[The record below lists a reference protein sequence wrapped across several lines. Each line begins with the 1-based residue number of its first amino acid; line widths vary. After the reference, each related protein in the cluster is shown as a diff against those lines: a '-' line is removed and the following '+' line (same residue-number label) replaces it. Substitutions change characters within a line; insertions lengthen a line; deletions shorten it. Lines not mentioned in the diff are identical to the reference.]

1 MRKTHANQHDCIQA
15 ARRKVPVPQWSKA
28 QSLCKNAAI
37 NGCLHSLNAASSEM
51 RVPSMQQQQQQQGG
65 SSAAAPSLQP
75 TRRLSGNDTNASV
88 TSALG
93 CERELMKRFSSSG
106 MSHLSS
112 NSPERPTRDC
122 IATRQPRPSATD
134 SISRFNFLP
143 AAVENHAYRR
153 LLYRDQLVRGQRVLP
168 DTASQSQTESISAHR
183 LNVND
188 VRSPSLTSV
197 NA

>member
-1 MRKTHANQHDCIQA
+1 MGRHRHFGDMIDRMRKTHANQHDCIQA

-37 NGCLHSLNAASSEM
+37 NGCLHSLKAASSEM
-51 RVPSMQQQQQQQGG
+51 RVPSMQQGG

-88 TSALG
+88 TSALR

-122 IATRQPRPSATD
+122 KRRVSLGPQRPIQFQDLISCRPLLKTTRIGDSYTGISWYVASASFRTPPPSPRPSRFLRID
-134 SISRFNFLP
+134 SM
-143 AAVENHAYRR
+143 
-153 LLYRDQLVRGQRVLP
+153 
-168 DTASQSQTESISAHR
+168 
-183 LNVND
+183 
-188 VRSPSLTSV
+188 
-197 NA
+197 